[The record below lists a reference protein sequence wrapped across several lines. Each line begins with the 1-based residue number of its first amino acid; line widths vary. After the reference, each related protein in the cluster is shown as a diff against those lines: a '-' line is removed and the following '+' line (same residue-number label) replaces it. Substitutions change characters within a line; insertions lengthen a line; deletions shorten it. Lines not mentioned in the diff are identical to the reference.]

1 MWWICF
7 PFHLWRRVQ
16 TEGDSEGTISI
27 HLVLLWWSSPRH
39 VLGVPLSHAPRG
51 THTFQPFSQRRL
63 LAAQSPRDCCS
74 RDSADQGLAGATSA
88 TSACLRTDNSGVVL
102 CSPESRSLES
112 DYELYQH
119 ATDSIDYARCAF

>member
-74 RDSADQGLAGATSA
+74 RDSADQGLVSNNREAIAPPE
-88 TSACLRTDNSGVVL
+88 GVVVKKVETCGCL
-102 CSPESRSLES
+102 AGR
-112 DYELYQH
+112 
-119 ATDSIDYARCAF
+119 ARAVHREDVWARTTTRAQDG